1 MQTHASLDAHH
12 AKQLC
17 TCGHLT
23 GPAKIQLDHK
33 SPAQLTYQ
41 IGSLL
46 IALGKM
52 FDSVPLFRVYINSNT
67 ARLLISI
74 GRKLVHSSKQSSR
87 LVC

>member
-1 MQTHASLDAHH
+1 MHTHTSLDAHH
-12 AKQLC
+12 AEQLC
-17 TCGHLT
+17 TCSSLT
-23 GPAKIQLDHK
+23 RPAEVQLHQK

-52 FDSVPLFRVYINSNT
+52 FDSVPLFRVHINSNT